1 MRANIEDD
9 DVNDDFD
16 EKDDES
22 DYKAKKI
29 RRKLERLTNACR
41 SNNLGPFG
49 GGGGGGGGCDGYSR
63 YELRR
68 IWPYKESEISF
79 EKTTSLFAESAM
91 MMREKTPHQA
101 GRKVDVE
108 KLMEN
113 VEKYFLSEEEKK
125 KTEEDHAREKESTP
139 TRASTICARDVFR
152 FRRDGFHGS
161 RQKKRSRTAKIED
174 ADVTSGIEQNE
185 EREKQSVGRHV
196 KRNRKESG
204 ACEAST

>member
-1 MRANIEDD
+1 MRANEDD
-9 DVNDDFD
+9 DVNDDD

-22 DYKAKKI
+22 DKAKKI
-29 RRKLERLTNACR
+29 RRKLERLTSACR
-41 SNNLGPFG
+41 SNLGPFG
-49 GGGGGGGGCDGYSR
+49 GGGGCGYSR

-91 MMREKTPHQA
+91 MREKKPHA

-125 KTEEDHAREKESTP
+125 KT
-139 TRASTICARDVFR
+139 
-152 FRRDGFHGS
+152 
-161 RQKKRSRTAKIED
+161 
-174 ADVTSGIEQNE
+174 
-185 EREKQSVGRHV
+185 
-196 KRNRKESG
+196 
-204 ACEAST
+204 